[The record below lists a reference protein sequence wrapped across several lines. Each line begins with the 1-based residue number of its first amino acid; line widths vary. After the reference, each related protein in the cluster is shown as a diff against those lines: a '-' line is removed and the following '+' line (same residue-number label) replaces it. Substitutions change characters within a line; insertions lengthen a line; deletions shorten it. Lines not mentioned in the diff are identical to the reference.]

1 MDILYRS
8 GFAFLRELG
17 DGLVEFENKFTGLR
31 VIYDTK
37 TGTRTAGEAVI

>member
-17 DGLVEFENKFTGLR
+17 GGLVEFENKFTGLR

-37 TGTRTAGEAVI
+37 TGAKTVGEAAI